1 MKLYIFKMKNELL
14 SDVFQSSFE
23 SVTYK
28 SKKKCI
34 KEAEDYINWMKE
46 NVPHQSRKFDILEVT
61 FTKVK
66 E

>member
-1 MKLYIFKMKNELL
+1 MKLYIFKMKSELL

-28 SKKKCI
+28 SKKKCV
-34 KEAEDYINWMKE
+34 KDAEDYIEWMKE
-46 NVPHQSRKFDILEVT
+46 NVPDQSRSFEILEVT
-61 FTKVK
+61 FTKIK